1 MATGVGV
8 GFDLGGLDTKLK
20 ALDAQLDKLIKKQEK
35 LGKTTID
42 TFRQMVSNGVEPVIQ
57 GLAKQRAELEALSK
71 IKGGGAMSEIKKEAK
86 SALKEIDKVINAI
99 KRTTTYKE
107 YSTGN
112 DDATR
117 YENWLRRKHREEQ
130 EHKRVESEK
139 TKATQQAIA
148 QQNAEYKKQEEIVRQ
163 AHLASQRAKEN
174 SEQRR
179 PIIDEN
185 TYAMYAR
192 MFDEI
197 SRREQQYTQERHARN
212 EQQKKE
218 KQKQLADEIKA
229 YQQYQQRM
237 ADLEKARAAQQSANR
252 RAAYQDTMLG
262 GIGGLRSAD
271 NAMRYTDRIYSDK
284 GLKSINNMN
293 NAIQQ
298 MRDAQQRLNL
308 STAEGQKKYEEL
320 NKAIKRVQ
328 DDINR
333 TTKAQENFGKAS
345 HNLINT
351 GQQLARQFAL
361 VFSVSQISGYINKMI
376 DVRKE
381 FELQQRSLQIILQN
395 KDMANEIW
403 NQTIELAVKSPF
415 RIKELVTYTKQLA
428 AYRIESDKLHD
439 TTKRLADISA
449 GLGVDMQRLILAYG
463 QIRAAEFLRG
473 TELRQLTEAG
483 IPMLEELAAHFTE
496 LEGRAVSTGEA
507 FERISKRM
515 VLFEDVNAVIQKMTD
530 EGGVFFQMQEQQAET
545 LHGMISN
552 LYDSIDVMLNDI
564 GASNDGALKSAVSAV
579 RDLVQNWEE
588 LAIRIK
594 AIVSAFAVWKI
605 GNAAYILG
613 SKQATAATAL
623 SISAIRAKTTAL
635 FGEIKALN
643 LTSLRMNA
651 ALLTTVLF
659 TKASKVLAITLHGV
673 KVALKSF
680 LPLLIAGAIVEFIIS
695 LGEAAREAERL
706 KEALNAIDVEL
717 GSDMSDN
724 ISNYHHLAAVIKDVT
739 SSQEEREK
747 AMQAIKRIF
756 GDILPDQYLELQY
769 IQNTSDG
776 YKAATQ
782 AMKLYYSEKARE
794 QKKAKI
800 DEEFQEDIE
809 DATKGLAVTLDK
821 TNPLWDSRYSK
832 QVINEYIED
841 FKKGKVQLENI
852 YKDLLNRFN
861 AFYGTSTK
869 NFVGISQNLVF
880 SLRDELKK
888 YQEEID
894 NITGLPA
901 ETLKETQ
908 EIERTTKLRQQL
920 EEETGILTELQTAYS
935 NYYKQKSIASKAS
948 DEEIKRNAL
957 TSMQQYQKDIEKIYK
972 DLNIQMPQIEGT
984 TEWSV
989 SIRDEMNRV
998 TKVVHENFQKTIGD
1012 VPSQFNDEIKQAI
1025 ENLNPT
1031 DLQRGTKVLFE
1042 AVANQYKVPLGI
1054 FDQLK
1059 VDSKDTVE
1067 TVREN
1072 LKKLIT
1078 AAKDIVNAYEMSKKS
1093 SVSLLNEETRKLIH
1107 GMTDEQV
1114 ENKKKELTAL
1124 EAALKALGGSE
1135 DNTSKNRGGRSNQRD
1150 IWGERISLVK
1160 DLQKAYEDL
1169 NKVFSETDSKQ
1180 RVIGSYTKTFNSLFS
1195 KLGMTID
1202 GIDFT
1207 KPEGVVDALEKM
1219 LPSLKEGT
1227 KEWDKL
1233 QKAISETQVNI
1244 DKEKKRKDDE
1254 NLNQQ
1259 VERMFDEYELSLE
1272 LQKLDFP
1279 PDLAEQIFGIDTI
1292 TLDGLKT
1299 KLEELKPQF
1308 VGKEQEEEYNNFL
1321 DKLTEMEDK
1330 KRVEDL
1336 KKYTKYLIQAQSE
1349 VTKIK
1354 LNEMDM
1360 LDDISSLKVDGRTK
1374 ELMRLGVKEDT
1385 EKEMDK
1391 AIWENFKSSATYE
1404 QLFGD
1409 IENLG
1414 TKSIDILLKK
1424 LSEMK
1429 DALKTLPPE
1438 VYKEIQN
1445 SISKLEELRLERN
1458 PFVGFLDAMKEAKD
1472 AAKTSV
1478 IVDGKKLKGEDA
1490 VAYNLQNAEALV
1502 ASYNEQITKLEQI
1515 KKANGDI
1522 NKLKEVGVELSEE
1535 ETSKY
1540 LGKDV
1545 AVLDNEIAVLKNA
1558 IANAEGDV
1566 SANADKLNKIQKAKV
1581 ALEKTKAQTEA
1592 WGEAIKGV
1600 LGGMDSILDAFG
1612 VAEDSSARLWI
1623 NSTMQIADMVVQVI
1637 ILTASLQAMG
1647 VAANTALGVIGWIAM
1662 GLQAVGLLFASIFS
1676 MHDKKKEKQIQR
1688 EIELVEKLQNA
1699 YEKLEKAIDSAY
1711 NINTLESSYDLAK
1724 DNLKQQI
1731 AATERMI
1738 EAEEDKKDTDHDRIK
1753 EWRNEIEDY
1762 KEQLEEL
1769 ETQRIESL
1777 GGIGSDE
1784 GYKSAAED
1792 FVNAWLEAYKET
1804 GDGLKGLEDEFNS
1817 IMENFVKKQL
1827 VQRVLGGYL
1836 APILKKIDE
1845 AVGAADEEQLSA
1857 TEVSER
1863 LNAALDVFDASK
1875 EDVNSLMSI
1884 LIERLNMG
1892 NWLNSSNLSGLQKGI
1907 QGITEEQAEVLAA
1920 YWNTV
1925 RFLTA
1930 NIDKTL
1936 TSIAGNILSDYEN
1949 ENDNPML
1956 SELRTQTDIIRSI
1969 RDSFESVIGRG
1980 GSSTHGGAYLKV
1992 MI

>member
-42 TFRQMVSNGVEPVIQ
+42 TFRQMVTNGVEPVIQ

-174 SEQRR
+174 SAQRS
-179 PIIDEN
+179 PVIDEN

-197 SRREQQYTQERHARN
+197 SRREQQYAQERHARN

-284 GLKSINNMN
+284 GLKSINNMS
-293 NAIQQ
+293 NAIQK

-361 VFSVSQISGYINKMI
+361 VFSVSQIRGYINKMI

-403 NQTIELAVKSPF
+403 DQTIELAVKSPF

-439 TTKRLADISA
+439 TTRRLADISA

-483 IPMLEELAAHFTE
+483 LPMLEELAAHFTE
-496 LEGRAVSTGEA
+496 LEGRAVSTGEV

-552 LYDSIDVMLNDI
+552 LYDSIDVMLNSI
-564 GASNDGALKSAVSAV
+564 GKENDGELKGAVSAV
-579 RDLVQNWEE
+579 RDLVANWEE
-588 LAIRIK
+588 LALRINH
-594 AIVSAFAVWKI
+594 IVIALASWKI
-605 GNAAYILG
+605 ANAAYILG
-613 SKQATAATAL
+613 SKNAATATTF
-623 SISAIRAKTTAL
+623 SISAIKAKTVAL
-635 FGEIKALN
+635 YSEIKALN
-643 LTSLRMNA
+643 LTSIRLNA
-651 ALLTTVLF
+651 AIIATALFNKAGQILATT
-659 TKASKVLAITLHGV
+659 IHGV
-673 KVALKSF
+673 GLALKSF
-680 LPLLIAGAIVEFIIS
+680 LPLLVIGAIYEFILR
-695 LGEAAREAERL
+695 LGEASREANRL
-706 KEALNAIDVEL
+706 KDALHDIDNEL
-717 GSDMSDN
+717 GKDMSDN
-724 ISNYHHLAAVIKDVT
+724 ISNYHHLAAVIRDVT

-747 AMQAIKRIF
+747 AMEAIKRIF
-756 GDILPDQYLELQY
+756 GDILPDQYLELEY
-769 IQNTSDG
+769 IRNTSDG
-776 YKAATQ
+776 YKDATA
-782 AMKLYYSEKARE
+782 AMKQYYNEKARE

-800 DEEFQEDIE
+800 EEMMQDDIN
-809 DATKGLAVTLDK
+809 DAVKSIAENA
-821 TNPLWDSRYSK
+821 TNSPIWNEKYTK
-832 QVINEYIED
+832 QVINKYIED
-841 FKKGKVQLENI
+841 FKQGKVQLEKI
-852 YKDLLNRFN
+852 YDDLLARMNK
-861 AFYGTSTK
+861 FYGTNEKRIFGTYW
-869 NFVGISQNLVF
+869 IDNL
-880 SLRDELKK
+880 REELQD
-888 YQEEID
+888 YQDEID

-901 ETLKETQ
+901 ETLKETR
-908 EIERTTKLRQQL
+908 EIERIASLKQQLDEETAILDKLRN
-920 EEETGILTELQTAYS
+920 AYN
-935 NYYKQKSIASKAS
+935 NYYKQKEIASKAT
-948 DEEIKRNAL
+948 DEAIKK
-957 TSMQQYQKDIEKIYK
+957 TSMETLAGYQKDIAEIYK
-972 DLNIQMPQIEGT
+972 GLKIQMPKIEDT
-984 TEWSV
+984 TNWSGSIGKEMERV
-989 SIRDEMNRV
+989 SKIV
-998 TKVVHENFQKTIGD
+998 YKKFQATVGNI
-1012 VPSQFNDEIKQAI
+1012 PSQFNDEIKKAI
-1025 ENLNPT
+1025 DDLDPT
-1031 DLQRGTKVLFE
+1031 DLQRGTDALFR
-1042 AVANQYKVPLGI
+1042 AVAAQYKVPLSV
-1054 FDQLK
+1054 FDDLK
-1059 VDSKDTVE
+1059 VDSKATVE
-1067 TVREN
+1067 KVREN
-1072 LKKLIT
+1072 LKKLIE
-1078 AAKDIVNAYEMSKKS
+1078 AAKKVVEAYEASKS
-1093 SVSLLNEETRKLIH
+1093 SSAKLLNEETRQLIL
-1107 GMTDEQV
+1107 GETDESIQQR
-1114 ENKKKELTAL
+1114 KKEMEAL
-1124 EAALKALGGSE
+1124 DAAYKALGGAE
-1135 DNTSKNRGGRSNQRD
+1135 DKTNKRKSGGQKNQRD
-1150 IWGERISLVK
+1150 ILSERISLIK
-1160 DLQKAYEDL
+1160 DMQKAYEDL
-1169 NKVFSETDSKQ
+1169 NEVFDETDSKQ
-1180 RVIGSYTKTFNSLFS
+1180 RVISSYTKTFNSLFS
-1195 KLGMTID
+1195 KLNITID
-1202 GIDFT
+1202 KIDFT
-1207 KPEGVVDALEKM
+1207 KPEGVVKALEMM

-1227 KEWDKL
+1227 KDWDKL
-1233 QKAISETQVNI
+1233 QKAISETKVTI
-1244 DKEKKRKDDE
+1244 DKAKKQEGDE
-1254 NLNQQ
+1254 ILNQN
-1259 VERMFDEYELSLE
+1259 VERMFEEYELSLE
-1272 LQKLDFP
+1272 LKDLDFP
-1279 PDLAEQIFGIDTI
+1279 PDLAEKIFNIE
-1292 TLDGLKT
+1292 TLTLEELKT
-1299 KLEELKPQF
+1299 KLNELQPQF
-1308 VGKEQEEEYNNFL
+1308 VGKEQEEEYRKFL
-1321 DKLTEMEDK
+1321 DKITEMEDE
-1330 KRVEDL
+1330 KRIKDL

-1360 LDDISSLKVDGRTK
+1360 LDDISRLKVDDRTK
-1374 ELMRLGVKEDT
+1374 ELMRLGVKEET

-1414 TKSIDILLKK
+1414 TKSIDVLLKK

-1490 VAYNLQNAEALV
+1490 VAYNLQNAEELV

-1566 SANADKLNKIQKAKV
+1566 TANADKLAKIQKAKV

-1592 WGEAIKGV
+1592 WGEAIKDV

-1623 NSTMQIADMVVQVI
+1623 NSAMQIADMVVQVI

-1857 TEVSER
+1857 TEVGER

-1892 NWLNSSNLSGLQKGI
+1892 DWLNSSNLSGLQKGI

-1956 SELRTQTDIIRSI
+1956 SELRTQSDIIRSI